1 MSKAD
6 VIEVEGTVLEKLP
19 NAMFK
24 VELENKHV
32 VLAHISGKLR
42 MNFIRILP
50 GDKVTIKAQGFQT
63 DDDIML
69 DIRWPL
75 VDHPLFDEGYARG
88 VSAVITEKT
97 ATSITLLAPGHYPAS
112 TTEVFLRRSGEMM
125 SLGKIAVKDGQ
136 SPEEFQLYGIV
147 NSKSNTDYPYSIEH
161 IERGTGKITRVEQFT
176 DGKEFSCAANISGS
190 LTLCGI
196 QSQGGNRNIAN
207 YDLSMNYWKW
217 AELGQTVTLCT
228 SYNNIVA
235 IQEVDPNH
243 VSTHVV
249 SSWANTRSDYPAI
262 PSIKLPDGMK
272 SEALARYTGVITGSN
287 LLLSADNGNGTFSPV
302 VVDLGKHSM
311 HALAPL
317 QSTALIPFWIMVP
330 VEDAGSMKYTLS
342 GGYAVVTDSG
352 TEFRLWNTTT
362 MSMAEPFAT
371 SPDYACSIATHMK
384 DANTQEL
391 YVLSTG
397 RSDQMIGVYDILKKE
412 WNLRLFPGVYP
423 YSEIVLAR

>member
-1 MSKAD
+1 MKKIHLFLLLGLLLAACD
-6 VIEVEGTVLEKLP
+6 KDKDKDEQPIFVTDIVMPDPGIEFT
-19 NAMFK
+19 
-24 VELENKHV
+24 
-32 VLAHISGKLR
+32 
-42 MNFIRILP
+42 P

-75 VDHPLFDEGYARG
+75 VDQPLFDEGYARG

-112 TTEVFLRRSGEMM
+112 TTEVFLRRSSEMM

-176 DGKEFSCAANISGS
+176 DGKEFSCAVNISGS

-243 VSTHVV
+243 VSAHVV

-272 SEALARYTGVITGSN
+272 SEALARYPGVIADSN

-330 VEDAGSMKYTLS
+330 VEDAGSTKYTLS

>member
-1 MSKAD
+1 MKKIHLFLLLGLLLAACD
-6 VIEVEGTVLEKLP
+6 KDKDKDEQPIFVTDIVMPDPGIEFT
-19 NAMFK
+19 
-24 VELENKHV
+24 
-32 VLAHISGKLR
+32 
-42 MNFIRILP
+42 P

-352 TEFRLWNTTT
+352 TEFRL
-362 MSMAEPFAT
+362 SL
-371 SPDYACSIATHMK
+371 IH
-384 DANTQEL
+384 
-391 YVLSTG
+391 
-397 RSDQMIGVYDILKKE
+397 I
-412 WNLRLFPGVYP
+412 
-423 YSEIVLAR
+423 

>member
-1 MSKAD
+1 MKKIHLFLLLGLLLAACD
-6 VIEVEGTVLEKLP
+6 KDKDKDEQPIFVTDIVMPDPGIEFT
-19 NAMFK
+19 
-24 VELENKHV
+24 
-32 VLAHISGKLR
+32 
-42 MNFIRILP
+42 P

-88 VSAVITEKT
+88 LSAVITEKT

-311 HALAPL
+311 HALAP
-317 QSTALIPFWIMVP
+317 
-330 VEDAGSMKYTLS
+330 
-342 GGYAVVTDSG
+342 
-352 TEFRLWNTTT
+352 
-362 MSMAEPFAT
+362 
-371 SPDYACSIATHMK
+371 
-384 DANTQEL
+384 
-391 YVLSTG
+391 
-397 RSDQMIGVYDILKKE
+397 
-412 WNLRLFPGVYP
+412 P
-423 YSEIVLAR
+423 YSPPP